1 MRSVTLRYPDL
12 ASFGRDARRE
22 DPELALPADQR
33 AQDGEWVLAVFKVD
47 EGQHATATAARVEER
62 QGGFALVF
70 EPRDWSRV
78 TDELLGPA
86 AVEPAPVSRG
96 RGRSRRPPK
105 KSVAPP
111 PASKRREATT
121 SASDS
126 VAPRSRRP
134 MKSMPPPSTR
144 GTSVLTRTLVPPPA
158 AEIHEADAPD
168 HTLEAPIDP
177 GSFRPAS
184 GRKVPRILLVD
195 DDADTQAIVAEMLE
209 AIGMQVEAASDGE
222 RALDRLVLQ
231 PFDLV
236 VLDWNLPGMD
246 GLELCQEIRKHPR
259 LGSLPVL
266 FLTARSTSRDL
277 VDAFAA
283 GADDFVAKPFRAP
296 ELGAR
301 LLALLRRAKIGLSS
315 PPPAK

>member
-22 DPELALPADQR
+22 DPEIALPPDQR

-47 EGQHATATAARVEER
+47 DGKLATATAARVEER
-62 QGGFALVF
+62 DGGFALVF
-70 EPRDWSRV
+70 EPRDWARV
-78 TDELLGPA
+78 TEELLGPSA
-86 AVEPAPVSRG
+86 HEPAPVSRG
-96 RGRSRRPPK
+96 RGRSKRPPK

-111 PASKRREATT
+111 ASKRREAVA
-121 SASDS
+121 ASDS

-134 MKSMPPPSTR
+134 MKSMPPPSQR
-144 GTSVLTRTLVPPPA
+144 GTTVLTRTLVPPPP

-177 GSFRPAS
+177 GSFRPSA
-184 GRKVPRILLVD
+184 KKAPRILLVD
-195 DDADTQAIVAEMLE
+195 DDEDTQAIVTEMLE

-236 VLDWNLPGMD
+236 ILDWSLPGMD

-266 FLTARSTSRDL
+266 FLTARSSSRDL

-283 GADDFVAKPFRAP
+283 GADDFVPKPFRAP

>member
-22 DPELALPADQR
+22 DPEIALPPDQR

-47 EGQHATATAARVEER
+47 DGKLATATAARVEER
-62 QGGFALVF
+62 DGGFALVF
-70 EPRDWSRV
+70 EPRDWARV
-78 TDELLGPA
+78 TEELLGPSA
-86 AVEPAPVSRG
+86 HEPAPVSRG
-96 RGRSRRPPK
+96 RGRSKRPPK

-111 PASKRREATT
+111 ASKRREAVA
-121 SASDS
+121 ASDS

-134 MKSMPPPSTR
+134 MKSMPPPSQR
-144 GTSVLTRTLVPPPA
+144 GTTVLTRTLVPPPP

-177 GSFRPAS
+177 GSFRPSA
-184 GRKVPRILLVD
+184 KKAPRILLVD
-195 DDADTQAIVAEMLE
+195 DDEDTQAIVTEMLE

-266 FLTARSTSRDL
+266 FLTARSSSRDL

-283 GADDFVAKPFRAP
+283 GADDFVPKPFRAP